1 MQRPFEP
8 DHRDRLASST
18 ERRPPPLVAGSTRP
32 AVRGLRCAIS
42 STHDLATLAGQR
54 LVARGGNAI
63 DAGVA
68 AGIAL
73 TVLEPHMC
81 NFGGVAPI
89 MVMRPGMAA
98 PETIDG
104 LGTWPGAIGLDAY
117 LTWFKGDMPIGLER
131 SVVPGAPAAW
141 LTALARHG
149 TLSLAEVL
157 EPALELCMQGI
168 SAHPGLV
175 QFVNHFAE
183 RLRGWPSSARV
194 WQPGG
199 EALKVGQRIV
209 QQDLGRLFET
219 LIDAERAALHSGAT
233 RAAAIETAIEAFY
246 RGEIAQR
253 LVAFVSENGWRLD
266 AADLRDYRP
275 TIEQAPSV
283 RYRGVDVHFCGP
295 WSQGPMVGM
304 ALNVLQGYEIAG
316 MGSGS
321 ADFCHVFTEAIKLA
335 AADREGFFGD
345 PKLVDVPLAGLLD
358 PAYAAERRALI
369 RMDRAMPDMPAP
381 GSPWRFEG
389 RSGPAGFAPTPR
401 SGVGAPD
408 TSYVCAID
416 AEGNAFSATPSDH
429 GMGSPMVP
437 GLGIVVSHRGGQ
449 LWTDP
454 RHPSSIAPGKRPRLT
469 PNPALLM
476 RDGRAIMA
484 FGSPGEDTQTQAM
497 VQMLC
502 QRLDFGQGLQSA
514 IEAPRVASGSFPSSF
529 HPHAY
534 QPGTLSAEQSLGDA
548 VLAELAARGHRV
560 NPIPRFSYGVGA
572 VCAVESQGAQGL
584 VGAAD
589 PRRDCLAL
597 AW

>member
-1 MQRPFEP
+1 MQRAFEP
-8 DHRDRLASST
+8 DQRDRLASST
-18 ERRPPPLVAGSTRP
+18 ERRPPPLVAQATRP

-54 LVARGGNAI
+54 LVARGGNAV

-104 LGTWPGAIGLDAY
+104 LGTWPRAIGLDAY
-117 LTWFKGDMPIGLER
+117 RAWFKGDMPIGLER

-149 TLSLAEVL
+149 SLSLAQVL
-157 EPALELCMQGI
+157 EPAIELCREGI

-175 QFVNHFAE
+175 QFVNHFGE
-183 RLRGWPSSARV
+183 RLRGWPSSARL

-199 EALKVGQRIV
+199 EALKIGQRIV
-209 QQDLGRLFET
+209 QDELGDLLET
-219 LIDAERAALHSGAT
+219 LAGAERAAVQRGAA
-233 RAAAIETAIEAFY
+233 RAEAIEAAIDTFY
-246 RGEIAQR
+246 RGEIAER
-253 LVAFVSENGWRLD
+253 LVAFVSAHGWHLGAD
-266 AADLRDYRP
+266 DLRDYRP
-275 TIEQAPSV
+275 SIETAPSV
-283 RYRGVDVHFCGP
+283 RYRGVDVCFCGP
-295 WSQGPMVGM
+295 WSQGPMVGL
-304 ALNVLQGYEIAG
+304 ALNVLEGYDVAG
-316 MGSGS
+316 LGQGS
-321 ADFCHVFTEAIKLA
+321 ADFHHVFAEAIKLA

-345 PKLVDVPLAGLLD
+345 PKQVDVPLAGLLD
-358 PAYAAERRALI
+358 PRYAAQRRALI
-369 RMDRAMPDMPAP
+369 RMDRAMPGMPPP
-381 GSPWRFEG
+381 GVPWAFEG
-389 RSGPAGFAPTPR
+389 RSGPAGFAPQAR
-401 SGVGAPD
+401 GGVGAPD

-416 AEGNAFSATPSDH
+416 SEGNAFSATPSDH

-454 RHPSSIAPGKRPRLT
+454 RHPSAIAPGKRPRLT
-469 PNPALLM
+469 PNPALLL
-476 RDGRAIMA
+476 RDGRALMA

-502 QRLDFGQGLQSA
+502 QRLDFGRDLQAA
-514 IEAPRVASGSFPSSF
+514 IEAPRVSSASFPSSF

-534 QPGTLSAEQSLGDA
+534 QPGALSAEASLGDA
-548 VLAELAARGHRV
+548 VLAGLAARGHRV

-572 VCAVESQGAQGL
+572 VCAVESQGASGL

-589 PRRDCLAL
+589 PRRDGLAL